1 MKTRPTRTWKM
12 VPAALLLGLGV
23 GGCPDN
29 RPAPQGDV
37 AQAEQ
42 SPPTPRGST
51 PPASPSVAATDPEP
65 ASTGLAGAGL
75 PSAKDVN
82 VNLEDASATQV
93 LLALEHLSGQP
104 VEITPEA
111 KPLADCAAV
120 TILNREKMPQ
130 SAAVNQIVRSL
141 RPFGLIVERAPGGW
155 KVRAAADAPPCTAKP
170 GSDAGVGG
178 KAASPLLLEAA
189 AGIRSH
195 SVNHFDVT
203 EATRQL
209 ILDEQHELLGKAR
222 WIPEREEE
230 VQVGVRVFGVRAGS
244 LLDRLG
250 LENGDRLLSVGGT
263 LLDSPEN
270 EAKVKLAL
278 RTAKQTTIQINRRG
292 APVTLHYRISAP

>member
-1 MKTRPTRTWKM
+1 MWKL

-23 GGCPDN
+23 GGCPDD
-29 RPAPQGDV
+29 RPAPQGDI

-42 SPPTPRGST
+42 SPPAPSGST
-51 PPASPSVAATDPEP
+51 PPAPSVAATAPEP
-65 ASTGLAGAGL
+65 ASAGSAGAGV
-75 PSAKDVN
+75 PSSKDVN

-104 VEITPEA
+104 VDITPEA
-111 KPLADCAAV
+111 KPIADCAAV
-120 TILNREKMPQ
+120 TILNREKMPM
-130 SAAVNQIVRSL
+130 ATAVNQIVRSL
-141 RPFGLIVERAPGGW
+141 RPVGLIVERAPGGW
-155 KVRAAADAPPCTAKP
+155 KVRAAPDAPPCTAKP
-170 GSDAGVGG
+170 GSDAGAGG

-189 AGIRSH
+189 AGIRSD

-209 ILDEQHELLGKAR
+209 ILDEQKELLAKAR
-222 WIPEREEE
+222 WISEREEE

-250 LENGDRLLSVGGT
+250 IENGDRLLSVGGT